1 MTIWQRDVVA
11 AAIVLVTTVGLI
23 GQEPDEGFDTITGE
37 VVEMMCY
44 QRIGDDALGE
54 RHAECALKCATS
66 GTDLAIR
73 SSDGLHIITGAA
85 AGTDEL
91 FAFIARNVRTTGR
104 IGNGND
110 YPTIDIGFTEPEDEV
125 EAPVMMME
133 VVDRE
138 AEAGG

>member
-11 AAIVLVTTVGLI
+11 ATIVLVTTAGLI

-37 VVEMMCY
+37 IVEMMCY

-91 FAFIARNVRTTGR
+91 FAFIARNVRATGR

-125 EAPVMMME
+125 EASVMMME

>member
-1 MTIWQRDVVA
+1 MTIWQRDVTA
-11 AAIVLVTTVGLI
+11 AAIVLAATAGLT
-23 GQEPDEGFDTITGE
+23 GQELDEGTDTITGE

-66 GTDLAIR
+66 GTNLAIL
-73 SSDGLHIITGAA
+73 SSDGPHIIAGAA

-91 FAFIARNVRTTGR
+91 FAFIARNVRATGR

-110 YPTIDIGFTEPEDEV
+110 YPTIDIRVHRARG
-125 EAPVMMME
+125 
-133 VVDRE
+133 
-138 AEAGG
+138 